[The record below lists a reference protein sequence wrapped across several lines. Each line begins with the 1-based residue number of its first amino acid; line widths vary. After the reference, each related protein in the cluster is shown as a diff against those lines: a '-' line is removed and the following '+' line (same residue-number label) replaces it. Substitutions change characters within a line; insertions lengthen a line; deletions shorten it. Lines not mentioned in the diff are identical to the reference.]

1 MSGAEITNENGVRLK
16 GYVEIKSGKV
26 VIPLLYN
33 NSYHERNGIFYA
45 EKNGEVHRYN
55 STGKCIEGCTNN
67 NTNQVLASS
76 AKKTPTNSTKTNSKS
91 KIAAV
96 KKSATKNANSNTGKI
111 CDEALVIYNEWK
123 KNQFSNNYFFE
134 SNGYKYSFSK
144 IKYKDLEFATINKW
158 NINPWKVIKSFV
170 FNIKNLTPIF
180 DCDLNYDVGHY
191 FVMENDPSLYVRI
204 FNLNR
209 TVEQGDIGIYNI
221 TKKRMEIDNVYGVA
235 FKNTNYN
242 NDGKNM
248 NEFGDGTFYYEVRIE
263 DEVIAYINKNSED
276 ALIYNAAHTFAKG
289 NRPNTTTNYKYW
301 KEDFLSKNN
310 DNNEIKNT
318 NNISIISKT
327 NIENIKFKGGNYLDT
342 SILNHTGS
350 VLSSAPQDV
359 ILRVYNKDGKLI
371 KEKNTLS
378 SDIWLD
384 DYDFPATIN
393 LSFEQDSKYKSASF
407 VIYSNGQIELY

>member
-1 MSGAEITNENGVRLK
+1 MKYLILIFFYLSTVLASGQKTKIVNKKTVTNTSWKNKYESITEKYYQDYSLVVLNGKYGFVNKNGIVTTPIIYDYLYGNVLGLSGAEITNENGVRLK

-144 IKYKDLEFATINKW
+144 IKYN
-158 NINPWKVIKSFV
+158 VISPILGTLKSRV
-170 FNIKNLTPIF
+170 F
-180 DCDLNYDVGHY
+180 C
-191 FVMENDPSLYVRI
+191 
-204 FNLNR
+204 
-209 TVEQGDIGIYNI
+209 
-221 TKKRMEIDNVYGVA
+221 
-235 FKNTNYN
+235 
-242 NDGKNM
+242 
-248 NEFGDGTFYYEVRIE
+248 
-263 DEVIAYINKNSED
+263 
-276 ALIYNAAHTFAKG
+276 
-289 NRPNTTTNYKYW
+289 
-301 KEDFLSKNN
+301 
-310 DNNEIKNT
+310 
-318 NNISIISKT
+318 
-327 NIENIKFKGGNYLDT
+327 
-342 SILNHTGS
+342 
-350 VLSSAPQDV
+350 
-359 ILRVYNKDGKLI
+359 
-371 KEKNTLS
+371 
-378 SDIWLD
+378 
-384 DYDFPATIN
+384 
-393 LSFEQDSKYKSASF
+393 
-407 VIYSNGQIELY
+407 